1 MCCCKAW
8 DHFLFP
14 LPQDVLQ
21 GNDVAQQSGLD
32 EKLQDVTSRLVEAQD
47 ERQKLWSRIAEMQ
60 KDAGDAEQI
69 QVV

>member
-1 MCCCKAW
+1 
-8 DHFLFP
+8 LFP

>member
-1 MCCCKAW
+1 M
-8 DHFLFP
+8 FP